1 MGDIAGLAG
10 TTTLD
15 GCLASTTIGFP
26 MKKLLTT
33 LATLV
38 VASSSLALV
47 STMDS
52 ADATVRA
59 ASPSSSQPTTS
70 SPSSTIPT
78 GSSTTSTTIAP
89 QPLELPQRGWKV
101 VARSAR
107 GVMVDRQTIVYPGIS
122 FTAVR
127 FRSRTVAFHLHGGT
141 IDPPGSATNVPADAK
156 PQLSDGELRVGVL
169 AAFNGGFKAN
179 ANAGGVIMDGQVLEA
194 MVPGMATAC
203 INNLGQLKIA
213 AWGAG
218 LPTKKFAAISCRQN
232 LPLLVAGAKLTAL
245 AANPAWG
252 NWGATLASIGAQP
265 RSGLGLDAKGNVI
278 YVATMNGTLPSQLAQ
293 AEIAAGIVT
302 GMQLDINP
310 DWPSIGLFSSP
321 MHQRRPSYSFE
332 LPGFHHD
339 PAQYFTSSQRDFFSV
354 MAQPNAWTCSVG
366 TPGLSHGRVTAQ
378 PIILSGT
385 GC

>member
-1 MGDIAGLAG
+1 
-10 TTTLD
+10 
-15 GCLASTTIGFP
+15 
-26 MKKLLTT
+26 MKRFLPSF
-33 LATLV
+33 AIFAV
-38 VASSSLALV
+38 AASSIYLV
-47 STMDS
+47 GFGAS
-52 ADATVRA
+52 AN
-59 ASPSSSQPTTS
+59 ASIRGANPSSTLPNTS
-70 SPSSTIPT
+70 STPSTIPT
-78 GSSTTSTTIAP
+78 GSSTTSTTTTTAP
-89 QPLELPQRGWKV
+89 PELAQKGWIV
-101 VARSAR
+101 VAKSQR
-107 GVMVDRQTIVYPGIS
+107 GVMVDRKTVVVSGIAY
-122 FTAVR
+122 TAVR

-141 IDPPGSATNVPADAK
+141 IDPPGSSTNVPADAK

-179 ANAGGVIMDGQVLEA
+179 ANAGGVIMDGRVLEA

-278 YVATMNGTLPSQLAQ
+278 YVATMSGTLPSQLAQ
-293 AEIAAGIVT
+293 AEIEAGIVT

-310 DWPSIGLFSSP
+310 DWPSIGAFSSP

-339 PAQYFTSSQRDFFSV
+339 PAQYFTSSERDFFSV
-354 MAQPNAWTCSVG
+354 MAEPNSWNCSVG
-366 TPGLSHGRVTAQ
+366 TPGLTHGKVTPQ
-378 PIILSGT
+378 PISVSGT